1 MQDDHRNKLILIEER
16 HTEETQR
23 LKIQHS
29 SQLAQKEAE
38 LEREVQQFEIVKKQ
52 LVNEI
57 ELLSVEL
64 AQIRDHNKQMDCL
77 NQDLLKLSKDKSFK
91 INKMVGILQRKE
103 SGSIIQNLKQDKDFS
118 EYFKNIKS

>member
-1 MQDDHRNKLILIEER
+1 M
-16 HTEETQR
+16 
-23 LKIQHS
+23 
-29 SQLAQKEAE
+29 
-38 LEREVQQFEIVKKQ
+38 
-52 LVNEI
+52 NEI

-103 SGSIIQNLKQDKDFS
+103 SGSIIQNLKQDKDLS
-118 EYFKNIKS
+118 EYFKNLASHESLPQANRLVSSQDQLLSSEHSEKTSKFIPVASPSDFL